1 MYLYHI
7 DNIEDSDGDANDNNG
22 VVDNETISYW
32 QS

>member
-7 DNIEDSDGDANDNNG
+7 DNIEDSDGDVNDNNG

-32 QS
+32 